1 MTRKQLVQSIIFIVL
16 FLYILMTVTY
26 IIRTNGDVKDR
37 FTGFYAEK
45 LSELL
50 MDLKRKYSYDE
61 LNAFLVL
68 KDILA
73 AVWKSRQGAGKTK

>member
-45 LSELL
+45 KDTVDVVLV
-50 MDLKRKYSYDE
+50 DRKS
-61 LNAFLVL
+61 V
-68 KDILA
+68 
-73 AVWKSRQGAGKTK
+73 V

>member
-45 LSELL
+45 KDTVDVVLVGSSPVYPL
-50 MDLKRKYSYDE
+50 DRKS
-61 LNAFLVL
+61 V
-68 KDILA
+68 
-73 AVWKSRQGAGKTK
+73 V